1 MECFQQR
8 LSKYLSYKNNLSDY
22 VDHHMSLRTIEHNNL
37 QVSWAIQIRNN
48 LQVIHAIKTTWTCK
62 VSSIRIIHVLQIKL
76 LHKANTNNNLFLHT
90 TETWMGIICKSI
102 VTYAVNINLNNHCQ
116 IIYKSSCTKFSIN
129 IRKSNN
135 WWLLHTTIFSS
146 WLSLGEETALCV

>member
-22 VDHHMSLRTIEHNNL
+22 VDHDMSLRTIEC
-37 QVSWAIQIRNN
+37 NN